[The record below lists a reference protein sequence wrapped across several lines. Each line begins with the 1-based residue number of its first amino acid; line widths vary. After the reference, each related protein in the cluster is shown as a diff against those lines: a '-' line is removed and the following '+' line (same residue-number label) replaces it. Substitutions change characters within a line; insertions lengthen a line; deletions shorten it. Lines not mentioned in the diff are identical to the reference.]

1 MKKKLTKEEKEAKKA
16 WLLEIEERTLS
27 PNIEARR
34 FCFSHQMT
42 VYPGYQS
49 KLGKYKVF
57 MQHFE
62 RFKPLDNRLYDPWDT
77 DEQKEMYAIIDKK
90 YEELY
95 EKHKHKGLGEFYPPK
110 ISNEGDK
117 SCSEGEALPS
127 EESERLHRASD
138 NPDVARGI
146 EALKRLE

>member
-62 RFKPLDNRLYDPWDT
+62 RFKPLDNRLYDPWDA

-110 ISNEGDK
+110 DEDDQDETN
-117 SCSEGEALPS
+117 
-127 EESERLHRASD
+127 
-138 NPDVARGI
+138 
-146 EALKRLE
+146 